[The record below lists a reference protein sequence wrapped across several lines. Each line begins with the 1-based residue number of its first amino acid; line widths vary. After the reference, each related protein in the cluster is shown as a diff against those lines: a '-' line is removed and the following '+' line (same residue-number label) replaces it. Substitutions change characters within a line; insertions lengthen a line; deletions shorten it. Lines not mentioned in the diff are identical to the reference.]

1 MTDFGV
7 FIYWCLTR
15 VALKLGRKVLVEIFL
30 RYTITF
36 AICFRYVPP
45 IGLGI
50 TPLLLRF
57 ESPVTTIEILFLAQA
72 LLIMDMTSLT
82 VLAVSNL
89 RSALESLKNFV
100 RLLITISLMS
110 LLSSIK

>member
-1 MTDFGV
+1 M
-7 FIYWCLTR
+7 YWCLTR
-15 VALKLGRKVLVEIFL
+15 VALKLGRNVLDEMFL

-36 AICFRYVPP
+36 VICFRYVPP

-57 ESPVTTIEILFLAQA
+57 ESPVTTTEILFLTQA

-82 VLAVSNL
+82 VLAVSSL
-89 RSALESLKNFV
+89 LSALESLKNFV

>member
-15 VALKLGRKVLVEIFL
+15 VALKLGRKVLVEIFF

-57 ESPVTTIEILFLAQA
+57 ESPVVIIATLFFPQA
-72 LLIMDMTSLT
+72 LLIIDMTSFT
-82 VLAVSNL
+82 VLAVSSL
-89 RSALESLKNFV
+89 LSALESLKNFV
-100 RLLITISLMS
+100 RLLITINLIS